1 MYEESLANE
10 IEFHLDSE
18 YFASKCIPGWM
29 VRPRSI
35 SWSKGIKKIS
45 NEIIYDISY
54 LSGLFTAGGRDFKGT
69 SKETR
74 RKREGDSDP
83 RVSIEILISL
93 QIIAKTVYIRVQF
106 SKYVTIVSNMSNHEE
121 LENTPEMI
129 YQHCLWFYAYKMT
142 LLYDFNT
149 WK

>member
-1 MYEESLANE
+1 
-10 IEFHLDSE
+10 
-18 YFASKCIPGWM
+18 M
-29 VRPRSI
+29 VRPRNI
-35 SWSKGIKKIS
+35 SWSKRIKNIS
-45 NEIIYDISY
+45 NEVIYDISY
-54 LSGLFTAGGRDFKGT
+54 LSGLFTVGGRDFKGT

-121 LENTPEMI
+121 LENIPEMI
-129 YQHCLWFYAYKMT
+129 YQHCLRFYAYKMT

-149 WK
+149 

>member
-1 MYEESLANE
+1 
-10 IEFHLDSE
+10 
-18 YFASKCIPGWM
+18 M

-45 NEIIYDISY
+45 NEVIYDISY

-83 RVSIEILISL
+83 RVPIGILISL
-93 QIIAKTVYIRVQF
+93 QIFAKTVYIRVQF
-106 SKYVTIVSNMSNHEE
+106 SKYVTIVSNISNHEE

-129 YQHCLWFYAYKMT
+129 YQHCLRFYAYKMT

-149 WK
+149 